1 MEGKIMKTTRR
12 TMSTGGARSRTG
24 WKKRR
29 SGAGAVVGVGAA
41 LLMATA
47 GVAAS
52 AASVTP
58 HRSTGHAS
66 SVTITEQDYYT
77 AADSTYMTQFFNGFH
92 KANPGYTV
100 SRDVVP
106 NASLLSK
113 ELTEASAGQM
123 PDLMMMDNPWVP
135 SLASAGEL
143 MPLSKFGFTSKGLSE
158 GAVAAGTYRGKLY
171 GIGFGNNTIGLFY
184 NKKLLSAAHVTPP
197 RTWAQ
202 LAVDAKKLTKNGVYG
217 YGFAAGTNNNAAWQF
232 EPYFWTAGGNL
243 AQVNDAGGVKALS
256 FVSSFVKDGSAPS
269 AVVNWGQNNVAQEFM
284 DGKLAMIVMGPWEFP
299 DFSAVKGLS
308 YGIAPIP
315 TPTATGHATVPLGGE
330 VFTIPKTTP
339 AKEALAAKVLRY
351 LISPQ
356 NTLLWAKNNG
366 EVASQRS
373 VAKQLIAAVPLDR
386 VFADEIQ
393 HAESR
398 VGIVGTA
405 YPAISSALTTAIQEA
420 VLGKATPSAALTTA
434 ETAVKAALAQAKS
447 GS

>member
-1 MEGKIMKTTRR
+1 MQATRR
-12 TMSTGGARSRTG
+12 TGAVRSAGGHVT
-24 WKKRR
+24 RR
-29 SGAGAVVGVGAA
+29 SGAGAVVG
-41 LLMATA
+41 A
-47 GVAAS
+47 GVALLTLTGGVATS
-52 AASVTP
+52 AASVAP
-58 HRSTGHAS
+58 HRAVAHAS
-66 SVTITEQDYYT
+66 ATVITEQDYYT
-77 AADSTYMTQFFNGFH
+77 AADSTYMTQFFAGFE

-100 SRDVVP
+100 SRDEVP
-106 NASLLSK
+106 NGSLLSK

-143 MPLSKFGFTSKGLSE
+143 VPLSKFGFTSSGLTE
-158 GAVAAGTYRGKLY
+158 GAVASGTYRGKLY

-184 NKKLLSAAHVTPP
+184 NKKLLSAAHVSPP

-243 AQVNDAGGVKALS
+243 EQVNDAGGVKALS
-256 FVSSFVKDGSAPS
+256 FVASLVKDGSAPS

-299 DFSAVKGLS
+299 DFSATKGLS
-308 YGIAPIP
+308 YGIVPIP
-315 TPTATGHATVPLGGE
+315 TPTPTGHAVVPLGGE

-339 AKEALAAKVLRY
+339 AKEALAAKLLRY

-373 VAKQLIAAVPLDR
+373 VANQLIAAVPLDR
-386 VFADEIQ
+386 VFAEEIQ

-398 VGIVGTA
+398 VGVVGSA
-405 YPAISSALTTAIQEA
+405 YPAISAALTTAIQEA
-420 VLGKATPSAALTTA
+420 VLGKATPAAALASA
-434 ETAVKAALAQAKS
+434 EGAVKAALAQAKS